1 MPKKPE
7 SLLYERL
14 KENLSNCLITRI
26 ESWVSLGI
34 PDTLLAFRN
43 GAFVPVELKV
53 VTRGR
58 KVEIRP
64 HQVAFHVRHAE
75 NGNDTFIL
83 VEYRPAAKS
92 KEQPRLLLYRGAQV
106 LELVQRGIDTEPLAE
121 WHGDAVMWRMLAM
134 RLDGGR

>member
-14 KENLSNCLITRI
+14 RENLSNCLLTRI
-26 ESWVSLGI
+26 ESWVNQGI
-34 PDTLLAFRN
+34 PDALLAFRN

-58 KVEIRP
+58 KVPMRP
-64 HQVAFHVRHAE
+64 HQVSFHMRHAA
-75 NGNDTFIL
+75 NGNDTFVL
-83 VEYRPAAKS
+83 VEYRPPRDS
-92 KEQPRLLLYRGAQV
+92 KKEPRLMLYRGDQAADLMLHGLDV
-106 LELVQRGIDTEPLAE
+106 APLAE

-134 RLDGGR
+134 HLDGGR